1 MSLWSLALS
10 RQVSGTRDPKAPGTV
25 VKWRVCGS
33 ESSSMFG
40 RKPTSLKAAAATN
53 PGSEVEIQDF
63 VSLESA
69 SLQVLRA

>member
-1 MSLWSLALS
+1 
-10 RQVSGTRDPKAPGTV
+10 
-25 VKWRVCGS
+25 
-33 ESSSMFG
+33 MFG